1 MKQTDEILAYLKQ
14 GDKRGFEILF
24 QQFYR
29 PLVMYAARLIGIRTE
44 AEDIVEEVFI
54 KFWEKSSFEMVDHN
68 LRSYLYQSVH
78 NHCLNLLEKNA
89 PVKLESTDFL
99 SDIPDSEMLDEAEWN
114 ARMDEIYREI
124 DCLPVRTR
132 EIFVA
137 VVLNGKHYQE
147 VANELNISL
156 NTVKKTLSRAL
167 ATLRS
172 NLSEKAHACFI
183 LFLSSLS

>member
-1 MKQTDEILAYLKQ
+1 
-14 GDKRGFEILF
+14 
-24 QQFYR
+24 
-29 PLVMYAARLIGIRTE
+29 
-44 AEDIVEEVFI
+44 
-54 KFWEKSSFEMVDHN
+54 
-68 LRSYLYQSVH
+68 
-78 NHCLNLLEKNA
+78 
-89 PVKLESTDFL
+89 
-99 SDIPDSEMLDEAEWN
+99 MLDEAEWN